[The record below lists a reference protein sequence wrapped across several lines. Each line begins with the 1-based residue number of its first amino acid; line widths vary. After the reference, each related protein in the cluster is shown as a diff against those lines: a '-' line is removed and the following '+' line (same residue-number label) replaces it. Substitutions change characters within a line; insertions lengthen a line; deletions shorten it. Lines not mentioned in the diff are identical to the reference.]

1 MVYLESV
8 IQTNYP
14 TMTKKEKRIADY
26 LLKSPEEAKTKTIS
40 EISEICGVAESTVFL
55 FSKKIVL
62 SGFKE
67 LTVLLSNSSKKKIF
81 EGIYEEDSF
90 QAIAEKVLEVSTQSL
105 ATTASLLDYEQL
117 QQVVNTLIQ
126 ANKVVFFG
134 LGGSAPVALDG
145 FHKFLRSPLEVEFNM
160 DYHMQLLK
168 AGKLTKKSCAII
180 VSHSGENSDILRI
193 ADILKKNDVP
203 IIVITSFNN
212 TSLVKVADFTLIATT
227 EELKYKNMG
236 IYTRRLAQ
244 MLIMDLLFTLVMTSD
259 DTLSIPSLEKI
270 QDAIHSTK

>member
-55 FSKKIVL
+55 FSKKIGL

-270 QDAIHSTK
+270 QDAIHPTK

>member
-26 LLKSPEEAKTKTIS
+26 LLKSQEEAKTKTIS

-55 FSKKIVL
+55 FSKKIGL

>member
-55 FSKKIVL
+55 VSKKIGL

>member
-55 FSKKIVL
+55 FSKKIGL

-203 IIVITSFNN
+203 IIVKTSFNN

>member
-55 FSKKIVL
+55 FSKKIGL

-105 ATTASLLDYEQL
+105 ATTASLLAYEQL

>member
-1 MVYLESV
+1 
-8 IQTNYP
+8 
-14 TMTKKEKRIADY
+14 MTKKEKRIADY

-55 FSKKIVL
+55 FSKKIGL

-105 ATTASLLDYEQL
+105 ATTASLLDYEKL

>member
-55 FSKKIVL
+55 FSKKIGL

-105 ATTASLLDYEQL
+105 ATTASLLVYEQL

>member
-26 LLKSPEEAKTKTIS
+26 LLNSPEEAKTKTIS

-55 FSKKIVL
+55 FSKKIGL

>member
-1 MVYLESV
+1 MVYLESD

-55 FSKKIVL
+55 FSKKIGL

>member
-55 FSKKIVL
+55 FSKKIGL

-270 QDAIHSTK
+270 QDEIHSTK

>member
-1 MVYLESV
+1 M
-8 IQTNYP
+8 
-14 TMTKKEKRIADY
+14 
-26 LLKSPEEAKTKTIS
+26 
-40 EISEICGVAESTVFL
+40 
-55 FSKKIVL
+55 
-62 SGFKE
+62 
-67 LTVLLSNSSKKKIF
+67 TVLLSNSSKKKIF

>member
-26 LLKSPEEAKTKTIS
+26 LLKSPEEAKNKTIS

-55 FSKKIVL
+55 FSKKIGL

-81 EGIYEEDSF
+81 EGIYEEDSI

-105 ATTASLLDYEQL
+105 STTASLIDYEQL
-117 QQVVNTLIQ
+117 QQVVNVLI
-126 ANKVVFFG
+126 NSKKVVFFG

-145 FHKFLRSPLEVEFNM
+145 FHKFLRSPLEVEFNL

-168 AGKLTKKSCAII
+168 AGKLTKESCAII

-193 ADILKKNDVP
+193 ANILNKNNVP

-212 TSLVKVADFTLIATT
+212 TSLVKVANYTLIATT

>member
-55 FSKKIVL
+55 FSKKIGL

-90 QAIAEKVLEVSTQSL
+90 QAIDEKVLEVSTQSL

>member
-55 FSKKIVL
+55 FSKKIGL

-134 LGGSAPVALDG
+134 FGGSAPVALDG

>member
-55 FSKKIVL
+55 FSKKIGL